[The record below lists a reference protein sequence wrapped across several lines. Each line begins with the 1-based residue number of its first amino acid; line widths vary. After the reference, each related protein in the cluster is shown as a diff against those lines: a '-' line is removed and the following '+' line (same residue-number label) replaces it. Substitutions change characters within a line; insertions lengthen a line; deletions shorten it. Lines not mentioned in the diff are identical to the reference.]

1 MPGSM
6 DRLSPSVAG
15 MAGRQRLF
23 VHRMATDRIVHWR
36 TVAMPASRTRGR
48 PGCREE
54 AVVFFVSGD
63 WGEEAGDGPSVGS
76 SRWGYCPDRPERA
89 EPEGGERW
97 FS

>member
-15 MAGRQRLF
+15 TAGRQRLF

-36 TVAMPASRTRGR
+36 TVAMPAIRTKGR

-63 WGEEAGDGPSVGS
+63 WGEGAGGLRCV
-76 SRWGYCPDRPERA
+76 
-89 EPEGGERW
+89 
-97 FS
+97 FSKLSITVSLLTMFSHSYT